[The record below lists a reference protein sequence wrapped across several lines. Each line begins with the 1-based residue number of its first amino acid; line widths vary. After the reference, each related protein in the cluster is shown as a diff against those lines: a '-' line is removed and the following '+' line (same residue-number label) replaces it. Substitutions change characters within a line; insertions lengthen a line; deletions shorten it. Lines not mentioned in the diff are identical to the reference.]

1 MGFVKEFKEFAV
13 KGNAMDMAVGIILGV
28 AFGRVVNSLV
38 ADVIMPPLGMLMGGV
53 DFKDL
58 VVTLKDATV
67 SATGEKVLAVDLRY
81 GLFISTVIDFLVVG
95 LSMFVVVKVMNKLL
109 KAREKPAQP

>member
-67 SATGEKVLAVDLRY
+67 SAAGATVPAVDLRY

-95 LSMFVVVKVMNKLL
+95 LSMFVVVKVMNRLL
-109 KAREKPAQP
+109 KAREKPAQV